1 MPEYSVADIRYI
13 IRADDFHKMYG
24 FARNLR
30 ERVLLTL
37 LWLTGAR
44 TSEIL
49 NLKKKDIQIEEDRIR
64 FSILTEKLPKGK
76 FVVERRNLILKVGR
90 EEYYIKDLEQYLSRL
105 KDESKLFSFTRRTMV
120 NIIHRISNAALGITL
135 CPYNFRHSRITLL
148 TEAGR
153 RDEEL
158 MRFKGCR
165 SLDGVRPYQHARK
178 VEYDIEV
185 SA

>member
-24 FARNLR
+24 FARNIR

-49 NLKKKDIQIEEDRIR
+49 NLKKKDIQIEENRIR

-76 FVVERRNLILKVGR
+76 FVMERRNLILKVGR
-90 EEYYIKDLEQYLSRL
+90 DEYYIRDLEQYLSRL
-105 KDESKLFSFTRRTMV
+105 KEEDKLFSFSRRTMV
-120 NIIHRISNAALGITL
+120 NIIHRVSEAALGVHL
-135 CPYNFRHSRITLL
+135 CPYNFRHSRMTVLAEKGYTIP
-148 TEAGR
+148 
-153 RDEEL
+153 EL
-158 MRFKGCR
+158 MRFKGAR
-165 SLDGVRPYQHARK
+165 TEDGVKPYLHAK
-178 VEYDIEV
+178 QVEYDIEV
-185 SA
+185 ST